1 MTIDSANLITLIT
14 TARRDLLATARA
26 TDPHLTPDGLRA
38 RQRAEVEAIRA
49 RLLDAMPAEPAATP
63 DRQPVLD
70 ALAPA
75 TADDIA
81 RVQHEQAKVSALL
94 AAGRLLPEVIAT
106 ASRDR
111 LAAILDSAETSPE
124 VLEARDPASVLGA
137 LHEMIWGRLVQVD
150 DAAQAIV
157 AAEEATTPARAWRS
171 ILEGVATAG
180 SIPFEGRVLLNRADP
195 AVLGLLDDGDAEA
208 VPGPSGNLIESMM
221 DGLDR
226 VPVDA

>member
-14 TARRDLLATARA
+14 TARRDLLATART
-26 TDPHLTPDGLRA
+26 TDPHLTPEGLRA

-70 ALAPA
+70 ALAPGD
-75 TADDIA
+75 ADTIA

-124 VLEARDPASVLGA
+124 VLGARDPASVLDA
-137 LHEMIWGRLVQVD
+137 LHEMIWDRLVQVD
-150 DAAQAIV
+150 DAAQAV
-157 AAEEATTPARAWRS
+157 VTAEEATIPARAWRS
-171 ILEGVATAG
+171 IMEGVATTG

-208 VPGPSGNLIESMM
+208 VPDPFGNLIESMM

-226 VPVDA
+226 VPMDA

>member
-14 TARRDLLATARA
+14 TARRDLLATART
-26 TDPHLTPDGLRA
+26 TDPHLTPEGLRA

-81 RVQHEQAKVSALL
+81 RVQHEQAKVSTLL
-94 AAGRLLPEVIAT
+94 AAGRLLPEIIAT

-124 VLEARDPASVLGA
+124 VLEARDPASVLDA
-137 LHEMIWGRLVQVD
+137 LHEMIWDRLVQVD
-150 DAAQAIV
+150 DVAQAIV
-157 AAEEATTPARAWRS
+157 TAEEATTPARAWRS

-226 VPVDA
+226 VPVGA

>member
-14 TARRDLLATARA
+14 TARRDLLATART

-81 RVQHEQAKVSALL
+81 RVQHEQTKVSALL

-124 VLEARDPASVLGA
+124 VLETRDPASVLSA
-137 LHEMIWGRLVQVD
+137 LHEMIWDRLVQVD
-150 DAAQAIV
+150 DAARAIV
-157 AAEEATTPARAWRS
+157 AAEEATIPARAWRS
-171 ILEGVATAG
+171 ILEGVATVG